1 MIDENLEKNIV
12 KIIMKT
18 IKKKINI
25 APDDSL
31 LDLGISS
38 LKMVLILGQI
48 EELIEIDIPQNEL
61 LPENFSSLSKIVETI
76 KRISSEENIA
86 VG

>member
-1 MIDENLEKNIV
+1 MTKKNLEKNIV
-12 KIIMKT
+12 EIILKT
-18 IKKKINI
+18 IKKKIDI
-25 APDDSL
+25 EPDDSL

-61 LPENFSSLSKIVETI
+61 LPENFGSLSKIVETI
-76 KRISSEENIA
+76 KRISSGENIG

>member
-1 MIDENLEKNIV
+1 MIDKNLEKNIV

-25 APDDSL
+25 SPDDSL